1 MKRLI
6 LVVLS
11 LFLVVMTTA
20 CGREKAGILFNQ
32 HKITVDNA
40 FDNTAVFAPNQ
51 RIYYLVFIPKKIAT
65 KRIEIQIIKKDNK
78 EERLGYKLYWSR
90 TASMTADQIYYY
102 TDYVVLS
109 EPGAYVMQV
118 YSKDNPTKRLC
129 MAPLW
134 VRN

>member
-1 MKRLI
+1 MKKIVLF
-6 LVVLS
+6 VLS
-11 LFLVVMTTA
+11 LFLVFITCA
-20 CGREKAGILFNQ
+20 CNKEKAGILFNQ
-32 HKITVDNA
+32 HKITVENA
-40 FDNTAVFAPNQ
+40 FDNSDVFAPNQ

-65 KRIEIQIIKKDNK
+65 KKIEIQIIKKDNK
-78 EERLGYKLYWSR
+78 EERLGYKLYWSK
-90 TASMTADQIYYY
+90 TAAMTADQIYYY

-118 YSKDNPTKRLC
+118 YSKDKPTKRLC